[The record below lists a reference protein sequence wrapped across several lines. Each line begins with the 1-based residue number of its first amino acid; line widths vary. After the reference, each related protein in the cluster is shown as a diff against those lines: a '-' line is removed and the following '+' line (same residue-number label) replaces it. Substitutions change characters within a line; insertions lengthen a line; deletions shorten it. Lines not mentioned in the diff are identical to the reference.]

1 VQLKVSADEPLKGSL
16 QKLLTTEL
24 TALPQVLLADAE
36 PDYIISVIALKVV
49 TQSSKDVGVTFSV
62 LVTAP
67 YELKIREFAES
78 HVAPEDRAK
87 LSTLLSGVVKPL
99 AHWVETAS
107 ASQLGQVCRS
117 IVQSF
122 ARDVLAA
129 ANPLIPPSGDTQ
141 TPQYLCLQHRAA
153 PSIPSRRQM
162 AWAASDERKPRESRR
177 RSERT

>member
-1 VQLKVSADEPLKGSL
+1 MSFRQACRILSFSALAACIWSSAAAAQSVRVQLKVSADEPLKGSL

-107 ASQLGQVCRS
+107 ANQLAQVCRS

-122 ARDVLAA
+122 ARDALREPPGSAA
-129 ANPLIPPSGDTQ
+129 LP
-141 TPQYLCLQHRAA
+141 AA
-153 PSIPSRRQM
+153 PISARL
-162 AWAASDERKPRESRR
+162 PRANH
-177 RSERT
+177 